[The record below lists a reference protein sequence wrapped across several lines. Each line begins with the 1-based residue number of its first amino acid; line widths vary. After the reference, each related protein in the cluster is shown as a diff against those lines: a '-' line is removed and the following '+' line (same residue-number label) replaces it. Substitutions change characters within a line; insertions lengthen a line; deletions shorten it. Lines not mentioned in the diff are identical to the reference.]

1 MTHAIENGQAVS
13 PGTESP
19 EAASPGS
26 ASPGTGPRF
35 GGQSCWTDI
44 GGPVHYLDYG
54 GPAGAPVIVAVHGL
68 EGCAVNWSALAPL
81 LTGRYRVLAP
91 DLAGHGF
98 TRSAGRGVDVT
109 SNRVLLHRFIEE
121 VAGSPVILM
130 GNSMGGMISLSEAAA
145 APDTVTGLILLD
157 PAVPFGP
164 VRPDPS
170 IIMMF
175 LVNMIPGLG
184 ERMISRRRQFSPE
197 QLVAGVLETV
207 CADPSRVPPAVV
219 GQHIEVARRRFG
231 YTEADREFTLA
242 ARSVVSAAGYVTGRA
257 YRRAVE
263 LGPVPG
269 PDAARHPGP
278 ADPGGH
284 GPPGGPRPP
293 GVVTGCA
300 AGRGTRAAAGSAG
313 RVCGRDPR
321 MARPGRPWGRR
332 RCGHRR
338 RHVPALATPTPAP

>member
-1 MTHAIENGQAVS
+1 MTHATEDGQAVS
-13 PGTESP
+13 PGPESP

-35 GGQSCWTDI
+35 GGESCWTDI

-54 GPAGAPVIVAVHGL
+54 GPEGAPVIVAVHGL

-81 LTGRYRVLAP
+81 LTDRYRVLAP

-109 SNRVLLHRFIEE
+109 SNRALLHRFIEE

-157 PAVPFGP
+157 PAVPFAP

-207 CADPSRVPPAVV
+207 CADAGKTFHPC
-219 GQHIEVARRRFG
+219 
-231 YTEADREFTLA
+231 
-242 ARSVVSAAGYVTGRA
+242 SVCR
-257 YRRAVE
+257 
-263 LGPVPG
+263 
-269 PDAARHPGP
+269 
-278 ADPGGH
+278 
-284 GPPGGPRPP
+284 
-293 GVVTGCA
+293 
-300 AGRGTRAAAGSAG
+300 
-313 RVCGRDPR
+313 
-321 MARPGRPWGRR
+321 
-332 RCGHRR
+332 
-338 RHVPALATPTPAP
+338 